1 VTDVQRAQ
9 SVGPRLRALLEPS
22 QCSVLIQ
29 ELQEGVVGSSS
40 PLRALADAVREA
52 ELLPKAARLAAAARQ
67 IDVPVVHCTAQ
78 NLPLGFGANTNAR
91 VFVAAGKLRME
102 NAPGSPSI
110 RPCEELGCVD
120 GDIVLPRLHGLSPMT
135 GSPLDSLLRNHGVR
149 TVIVLGVSLNLAIPN
164 LVFDAVNRSYNVVL
178 VSDAVVGVPAAYG
191 RQVVDHTLSLVSTL
205 ATVDEVEAMWS
216 SQLLISE
223 RHDG

>member
-1 VTDVQRAQ
+1 MSA
-9 SVGPRLRALLEPS
+9 RLRALLEPTH
-22 QCSVLIQ
+22 CAVLIQ

-40 PLRALADAVREA
+40 PLRTLVDAVREA
-52 ELLPKAARLAAAARQ
+52 DLLPKAAKLAAMARQ

-78 NLPLGFGANTNAR
+78 NLPLGFGSNTNAR
-91 VFVAAGKLRME
+91 VFTAASKLRME
-102 NAPGSPSI
+102 NAPGSSSV
-110 RPCEELGCVD
+110 RPCEELGSFE

-135 GSPLDSLLRNHGVR
+135 GSPLDSLLRNRGVR
-149 TVIVLGVSLNLAIPN
+149 TVVVLGVSLNLAIPN

-178 VSDAVVGVPAAYG
+178 VTDAVAGVPADYG

-205 ATVDEVEAMWS
+205 ATVDEIEAMWS
-216 SQLLISE
+216 SQSLVSE